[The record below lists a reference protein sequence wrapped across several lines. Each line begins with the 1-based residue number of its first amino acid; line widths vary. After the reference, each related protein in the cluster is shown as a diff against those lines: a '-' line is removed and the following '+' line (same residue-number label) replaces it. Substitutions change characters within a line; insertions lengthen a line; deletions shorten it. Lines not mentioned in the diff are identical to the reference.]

1 MDSLLNTLLI
11 VAEVSGLRNTKSAF
25 AQNKQRIKQ
34 ILLIEQ

>member
-25 AQNKQRIKQ
+25 ALNKQRIKR
-34 ILLIEQ
+34 IFID